1 MVPAAQEQN
10 WINYGIVKAIIA
22 VGFIINIITC
32 LVLWFYAKPSAH
44 QVALHYNVVVG
55 FNELGSGYR
64 LYQLPLLGFIVT
76 SINVL
81 LVRTFKERQVY
92 LSAAASTV
100 ALLTALVLLFAALL
114 LRLEVAR

>member
-1 MVPAAQEQN
+1 MSSTQEQN
-10 WINYGIVKAIIA
+10 WINYGMVKAIA
-22 VGFIINIITC
+22 VTSLLVNIITC

-76 SINVL
+76 VINFSL
-81 LVRTFKERQVY
+81 LRIFKDRQAY
-92 LSAAASTV
+92 LSAAASMV
-100 ALLTALVLLFAALL
+100 ALLTALMLLCAAVL

>member
-1 MVPAAQEQN
+1 MSATHEQN
-10 WINYGIVKAIIA
+10 WIRYGTVRAIV
-22 VGFIINIITC
+22 VLSFIINIITC

-44 QVALHYNVVVG
+44 QIALHYNVVVG

-76 SINVL
+76 VINFL
-81 LVRTFKERQVY
+81 LLRIFKDRQIY
-92 LSAAASTV
+92 LSAAASVV
-100 ALLTALVLLFAALL
+100 ALLSAFVLLSAALL

>member
-1 MVPAAQEQN
+1 MTAAQEQN
-10 WINYGIVKAIIA
+10 WISYRVVKAIA
-22 VGFIINIITC
+22 AASLLVNIITC

-76 SINVL
+76 GINFSL
-81 LVRTFKERQVY
+81 LRIFKDRQVY
-92 LSAAASTV
+92 LSAAASMV
-100 ALLTALVLLFAALL
+100 ALCTALVLLCAATL
-114 LRLEVAR
+114 LRIEVAR

>member
-1 MVPAAQEQN
+1 MSEAQEQS
-10 WINYGIVKAIIA
+10 WISYVVVKAIAASSIL
-22 VGFIINIITC
+22 INIITC

-76 SINVL
+76 LINFSL
-81 LVRTFKERQVY
+81 LRIFKDRQIY
-92 LSAAASTV
+92 LSAAASVV
-100 ALLTALVLLFAALL
+100 ALLVAFMLLCASVL